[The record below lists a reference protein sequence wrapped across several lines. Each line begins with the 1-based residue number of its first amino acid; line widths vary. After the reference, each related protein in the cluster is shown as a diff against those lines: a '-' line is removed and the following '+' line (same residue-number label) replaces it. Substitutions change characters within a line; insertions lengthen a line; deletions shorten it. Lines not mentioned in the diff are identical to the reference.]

1 MIVINK
7 IFKTKTK
14 ESFLSVFPI
23 MIIGIILSLT
33 LVKLDIANLFMFILG
48 AIFLIIG
55 MAFFSVGAEIS
66 LMKIGEE
73 TGKYVTRK
81 RKIWLFIIFA
91 FLLGFLVTIAE
102 PDLTVLAEQ
111 SGINKYAIIISI
123 SIGIGVF
130 LAISVLRIIFQ
141 LKISVILII
150 SYGIIFLLG
159 IFVPKDFLPMSFDAS
174 GVTTG
179 AMTVPFIIAF
189 GFGISSSRGDRTSTD
204 DSFGLVGIASIGPI
218 IAIMILGIFMQNTP
232 NATINSL
239 HNIDNIKQFFNVVNI
254 NIVKYL
260 KEVLI
265 ALSPILLIY
274 LIMNIFIFKQKKRNL
289 ISILFG
295 FVITYIGLVLFL
307 AGANMG
313 FLTFGSN
320 FGSQI
325 AQTTYNWLLIPMGLL
340 FGMVIVIAE
349 PAVHVLNNQVD
360 SITDGRITRKTMMV
374 ALAVGNGIAVSLA
387 MVRVI
392 TGFSIWW
399 IIIPGYLLALSLT
412 LIAPKIFTAIAF
424 DSGGVASG
432 PLTVAFLLPFA
443 IGAAQ
448 SIEGANIFQDAFGLV
463 ALVSMMP
470 LITIQLV
477 GLIYKIKVKAAI
489 LNDQKEEIIYFGKG
503 ANNE

>member
-1 MIVINK
+1 
-7 IFKTKTK
+7 
-14 ESFLSVFPI
+14 
-23 MIIGIILSLT
+23 
-33 LVKLDIANLFMFILG
+33 MFILG
-48 AIFLIIG
+48 AVFLIIG
-55 MAFFSVGAEIS
+55 MSFFSVGAEIS

-81 RKIWLFIIFA
+81 RKIWMFILFS

-123 SIGIGVF
+123 GVGLGVF
-130 LAISVLRIIFQ
+130 LAISVIRIIFQ
-141 LKISVILII
+141 LKISTII
-150 SYGIIFLLG
+150 IVSYLLVFILG

-179 AMTVPFIIAF
+179 AMAVPFIIAF
-189 GFGISSSRGDRTSTD
+189 GFGISSSRGDKSSTD

-218 IAIMILGIFMQNTP
+218 IAIMILGIFMQSTP
-232 NATINSL
+232 NATINNL
-239 HNIDNIKQFFNVVNI
+239 HNINNFKEFIKVVNI
-254 NIVKYL
+254 NILKYS

-265 ALSPILLIY
+265 ALSPILVLY
-274 LIMNIFIFKQKKRNL
+274 LIMNVFIFKQRKRSF
-289 ISILFG
+289 ISILVG
-295 FVITYIGLVLFL
+295 FIITYIGLVLFL

-320 FGSQI
+320 FGSEI
-325 AQTTYNWLLIPMGLL
+325 AKTSYSWLLIPIGFL

-349 PAVHVLNNQVD
+349 PAVHVLNNQVS
-360 SITDGRITRKTMMV
+360 SITDDRITRKTMML
-374 ALAVGNGIAVSLA
+374 ALAAGNGIAVSLA
-387 MVRVI
+387 IVRVL
-392 TGFSIWW
+392 TGISIWW
-399 IIIPGYLLALSLT
+399 IIIPGYIIALSLT

-432 PLTVAFLLPFA
+432 PLTAAFLLPFA

-448 SIEGANIFQDAFGLV
+448 GFDGANIFQDAFGLV

-470 LITIQLV
+470 LIIIQLV
-477 GLIYKIKVKAAI
+477 GLIYKKKIKISI
-489 LNDQKEEIIYFGKG
+489 LHQEKEKIIYFKKE
-503 ANNE
+503 ANYEKNI

>member
-179 AMTVPFIIAF
+179 AMT
-189 GFGISSSRGDRTSTD
+189 DRKS
-204 DSFGLVGIASIGPI
+204 
-218 IAIMILGIFMQNTP
+218 
-232 NATINSL
+232 
-239 HNIDNIKQFFNVVNI
+239 VV
-254 NIVKYL
+254 
-260 KEVLI
+260 
-265 ALSPILLIY
+265 
-274 LIMNIFIFKQKKRNL
+274 
-289 ISILFG
+289 
-295 FVITYIGLVLFL
+295 
-307 AGANMG
+307 
-313 FLTFGSN
+313 
-320 FGSQI
+320 
-325 AQTTYNWLLIPMGLL
+325 
-340 FGMVIVIAE
+340 
-349 PAVHVLNNQVD
+349 
-360 SITDGRITRKTMMV
+360 
-374 ALAVGNGIAVSLA
+374 
-387 MVRVI
+387 
-392 TGFSIWW
+392 
-399 IIIPGYLLALSLT
+399 
-412 LIAPKIFTAIAF
+412 
-424 DSGGVASG
+424 
-432 PLTVAFLLPFA
+432 
-443 IGAAQ
+443 
-448 SIEGANIFQDAFGLV
+448 
-463 ALVSMMP
+463 
-470 LITIQLV
+470 
-477 GLIYKIKVKAAI
+477 
-489 LNDQKEEIIYFGKG
+489 
-503 ANNE
+503 

>member
-33 LVKLDIANLFMFILG
+33 LVKLDVANLFMFILG

-150 SYGIIFLLG
+150 SYGIVFLLG

-239 HNIDNIKQFFNVVNI
+239 HSIDNLKQFFNVVNI

-325 AQTTYNWLLIPMGLL
+325 AHTTYNWLLIPMGLL

-360 SITDGRITRKTMMV
+360 SITDGRITRRTMMV
-374 ALAVGNGIAVSLA
+374 ALAAGNGIAVSLA
-387 MVRVI
+387 MVRVL
-392 TGFSIWW
+392 TGISIWW
-399 IIIPGYLLALSLT
+399 IIIPGYILALSLT

-448 SIEGANIFQDAFGLV
+448 GIEGANIFQDAFGLV

-470 LITIQLV
+470 LIIIQLV
-477 GLIYKIKVKAAI
+477 GLIYKIKIKAAI

-503 ANNE
+503 VKNE